1 MTCERFSLN
10 GKTAL
15 VTGASSG
22 LGHHFA
28 KALSAA
34 GANVV
39 ICARR
44 IERLNHLADEIIQ
57 DGGKALPVMMDV
69 TQTDSIKE
77 AFDSAEQKFGHVD
90 IVINN
95 AGIGDP
101 GDFLSMSEE
110 SWDNMMDTNLKS
122 VWRLSQEAANRL
134 IKHKKSG
141 SIINIASILGLRVAP
156 KLSHYATAK
165 AGVIQLTKSLGLE
178 LARHQIRVNAIAPG
192 YIRTEMN
199 DAFFSSEPGQDYIK
213 QKMPMRRLGNVDEL
227 VGPLLLLASD
237 AGSFMTGSVITADGG
252 QMVNAL

>member
-44 IERLNHLADEIIQ
+44 IERLNHLADEIEQ
-57 DGGKALPVMMDV
+57 GGGQALPVMMDV
-69 TQTDSIKE
+69 TKTDSIKE

-122 VWRLSQEAANRL
+122 VWHLSQEAANRL
-134 IKHKKSG
+134 INHKKSG

-237 AGSFMTGSVITADGG
+237 AGSFMTGSVITVDGG
-252 QMVNAL
+252 QVINAL

>member
-28 KALSAA
+28 KALCAA

-39 ICARR
+39 IGARR
-44 IERLNHLADEIIQ
+44 IERLSHLADEIAQ

-69 TQTDSIKE
+69 TKKDSIKE
-77 AFDSAEQKFGHVD
+77 AFDKAEQEFGHVD
-90 IVINN
+90 ILINN

-199 DAFFSSEPGQDYIK
+199 DVFFSSEPGQDYIK

-252 QMVNAL
+252 QVVNAL

>member
-1 MTCERFSLN
+1 MTCDRFSLN

-28 KALSAA
+28 KVLSSA

-39 ICARR
+39 IAARR
-44 IERLNHLADEIIQ
+44 IERLSHLADEIAQ
-57 DGGKALPVMMDV
+57 DGGNALPVVMDV
-69 TQTDSIKE
+69 TKTDSIKD
-77 AFDSAEQKFGHVD
+77 ALDMAEQEFGYVD
-90 IVINN
+90 ILVNN

-165 AGVIQLTKSLGLE
+165 AGVIHLTKSLGLE

-199 DAFFSSEPGQDYIK
+199 DAFFSSEPGQGYIK

-227 VGPLLLLASD
+227 DGPLLLLASD
-237 AGSFMTGSVITADGG
+237 AGSFMTGSVVTVDGG
-252 QMVNAL
+252 QVVNAL

>member
-44 IERLNHLADEIIQ
+44 IERLNHLADEIEQ
-57 DGGKALPVMMDV
+57 GGGKALPVMMDV

-77 AFDSAEQKFGHVD
+77 AFDSAEQAFSHVD

-110 SWDNMMDTNLKS
+110 SWDSMMDTNLKS

-237 AGSFMTGSVITADGG
+237 AGSFMTGSVITVDGG
-252 QMVNAL
+252 QVVNAL